1 MSVWRHAASCLSGGV
16 LPRCRSGALSSAGH
30 NGEVRAELRGAGAD
44 QGGEDTGPSVVVSGE
59 LFDPEELRQLSG
71 YARLA
76 ELLKEAHGV
85 LRGMELEVPDRADF
99 VRRLLVITAASRHD
113 QDDAM
118 RRLERFLRAVDEK
131 RGAVSLADCPLP
143 DQDYPSD
150 QASSAGSGQ
159 LRAG

>member
-1 MSVWRHAASCLSGGV
+1 MDR
-16 LPRCRSGALSSAGH
+16 
-30 NGEVRAELRGAGAD
+30 RADAD
-44 QGGEDTGPSVVVSGE
+44 QDGDYAVAQRAPSPPQSGE
-59 LFDPEELRQLSG
+59 LFDSEELRQLSG

-85 LRGMELEVPDRADF
+85 LRGMDLELPDRADF

-131 RGAVSLADCPLP
+131 RGAVSPVDCPVP
-143 DQDYPSD
+143 DADNPALNSDFAADQPS
-150 QASSAGSGQ
+150 SVRKAG
-159 LRAG
+159 

>member
-1 MSVWRHAASCLSGGV
+1 MQVEQRGTDQDGDETG
-16 LPRCRSGALSSAGH
+16 RDDALSA
-30 NGEVRAELRGAGAD
+30 
-44 QGGEDTGPSVVVSGE
+44 E
-59 LFDPEELRQLSG
+59 LFDSEELRQLSG

-85 LRGMELEVPDRADF
+85 LRGMDLDLPDRADF

-131 RGAVSLADCPLP
+131 RAAAAD
-143 DQDYPSD
+143 
-150 QASSAGSGQ
+150 G
-159 LRAG
+159 